1 MKHDRRKNALAR
13 LNAQLKSGVKTT
25 KTGEVKLSDSD
36 KTRINK
42 EIGILEKRV

>member
-1 MKHDRRKNALAR
+1 MKLNRRKTALAR
-13 LNAQLKSGVKTT
+13 LNAQLKSGVKNTNQ
-25 KTGEVKLSDSD
+25 GEVKLSDSD